1 MQQKE
6 GGQRTHSSLEKGLNL
21 LSVFIPDNREMGT
34 VEISKLFS
42 MNRSTVSRMLSVLRK
57 QGFVRQNPESKKYSL
72 GPQIYSLAV
81 AYNHSFESLLT
92 QIAKPFLDQLRL
104 DIGQT
109 VVLEVPVGDRVM
121 VIYVTEGL
129 GPIKISARVGDR
141 HCYHTSAGGKCILA
155 FSSQE
160 MINSVLESE
169 LQSFTPKTITDAKQ
183 LERELEATRESGF
196 AFDDEGNNPG
206 ISAFGVPVFDK
217 DGIPVA
223 AIVTAGP
230 SHQMVWEQRD
240 FFVKGLEEAARGM
253 GQELTGLI
261 GEAIHHE

>member
-1 MQQKE
+1 MQQH
-6 GGQRTHSSLEKGLNL
+6 GGEQRTHSSLEKGLNL
-21 LSVFIPDNREMGT
+21 LSVFIPENRERGT

-42 MNRSTVSRMLSVLRK
+42 MNRSTVSRMLAVLRK
-57 QGFVRQNPESKKYSL
+57 QGFVRQNPENRKYSL

-81 AYNHSFESLLT
+81 AYSRSFESLLT

-109 VVLEVPVGDRVM
+109 VVLEIPVGKRVT

-141 HCYHTSAGGKCILA
+141 HGYHSSAGGKCILA
-155 FSSQE
+155 YSSQE
-160 MINSVLESE
+160 FIDTILTSE
-169 LQSFTPKTITDAKQ
+169 LHQFTSKTITDP
-183 LERELEATRESGF
+183 EELRDELVTIRGDGF

-206 ISAFGVPVFDK
+206 INAFGVPVF
-217 DGIPVA
+217 GTGGEPVA

-230 SHQMVWEQRD
+230 SHQVVWEQRSS
-240 FFVKGLEEAARGM
+240 FVKGLQNAAAAMR
-253 GQELTGLI
+253 QELTGDSMN
-261 GEAIHHE
+261 HR